1 MELFDLTQKD
11 ARWSKRKPEINRVKE
26 LFVDAVL
33 CGTEYKTTLQ
43 DLDKYFMQFAIIAM
57 R

>member
-33 CGTEYKTTLQ
+33 GGTEYKTTLQ
-43 DLDKYFMQFAIIAM
+43 DLDKYFMQFAITAM